1 MTKAFGRFN
10 SEILALVAGPGSIHS
25 SPDSNMYPVRNEGKL
40 YFFDKFHK
48 GEVHMDYD

>member
-10 SEILALVAGPGSIHS
+10 SEILALVAGSGYAYSL
-25 SPDSNMYPVRNEGKL
+25 PDYNMYPVRNEGKL